1 MSTHYKLVLG
11 VAAILLATSCQ
22 KKEKEAMQATL
33 SGQALNAFRHLPKY
47 PQQTITIDLKDQ
59 VPRAPQVDSA
69 DYLRQLH
76 EAQQMSGDPLQP
88 LPVGT
93 LGYVNPIKELIN
105 WDAGSY
111 SWQFEAN
118 EHVVYSDYED
128 QIYPGALIKG
138 NSVAN
143 FAFNPVIG
151 YTPKPIKVS
160 VSLPAPASKVA
171 ATINAPSYTSMV
183 QTVNNVLLNS
193 ALSGGGASKF
203 NFNTKEFT
211 YYDELKEFF
220 ASSVNTNAIFFNTSS
235 SGTTNIR
242 KISKRTGLMAKFIQ
256 KNFTIDMDIPKAGEL
271 IDLNV
276 DQQILGNYAP
286 VYVSSVTYGRLGII
300 TVESDADFEQLN
312 QAFKK
317 AFGILG
323 IVNGTN
329 TLTQDEI
336 NLINAAD
343 IKVYLVGGDGAK
355 AVQTING
362 YQNFLQYLG
371 GGQTFTPQ
379 TPGVPISFS
388 LRYLSDHSACK
399 AQFQVNYGPISRTYA
414 RFEYRNQTYP
424 MKWGYAPEQNGV
436 IVGTM
441 PDLYADVHL
450 AFYQDASCTMPVKA
464 YNFVKYNYQLHTL
477 TIEIIPAPVSGG
489 VTNTYD
495 KGTRQNDQKGTSIYM
510 GNILINSLDEH
521 VTSKGVVT
529 ERTKIYRTYSLLP
542 GEGYIIVNNP

>member
-1 MSTHYKLVLG
+1 MSTYYKLVVG
-11 VAAILLATSCQ
+11 VVAILLSTSCQ
-22 KKEKEAMQATL
+22 KKEKEALQQAISDQSLT
-33 SGQALNAFRHLPKY
+33 AFSHLPKY
-47 PQQTITIDLKDQ
+47 PQQVISIDLKDQ
-59 VPRAPQVDSA
+59 APRAPQVDSA
-69 DYLRQLH
+69 DYVRQLH

-88 LPVGT
+88 LPSGT
-93 LGYVNPIKELIN
+93 IAYVNPIREVIN

-143 FAFNPVIG
+143 FNFNPVVG

-160 VSLPAPASKVA
+160 VSLPAPANKVA
-171 ATINAPSYTSMV
+171 ATINSPSYTAMV

-193 ALSGGGASKF
+193 ALSGGGFSKF

-220 ASSVNTNAIFFNTSS
+220 ASSVNTNAIFFNASTSGS
-235 SGTTNIR
+235 TSIK
-242 KISKRTGLMAKFIQ
+242 KIAKRTGLMAKFVQ
-256 KNFTIDMDIPKAGEL
+256 KNFTIDMDIPKSGEL

-329 TLTQDEI
+329 TMTQDEI

-343 IKVYLVGGDGAK
+343 IKVYLVGGQGAK

-388 LRYLSDHSACK
+388 LRYLSDHAVCK

-424 MKWGYAPEQNGV
+424 MKWGYAPEQPGV

-441 PDLYADVHL
+441 PNLFSDVHL
-450 AFYQDASCTMPVKA
+450 AFYQDAACTMPVKA
-464 YNFVKYNYQLHTL
+464 YNFVKYNYQLRTL
-477 TIEIIPAPVSGG
+477 TVEIIPAPTSGG
-489 VTNTYD
+489 VSDIYE
-495 KGTRQNDQKGTSIYM
+495 KGTLQNDKKGTSIYM
-510 GNILINSLDEH
+510 GNILISSLDEH

-529 ERTKIYRTYSLLP
+529 ERTKIDRVYSLLP
-542 GEGYIIVNNP
+542 GEGYIIATKP